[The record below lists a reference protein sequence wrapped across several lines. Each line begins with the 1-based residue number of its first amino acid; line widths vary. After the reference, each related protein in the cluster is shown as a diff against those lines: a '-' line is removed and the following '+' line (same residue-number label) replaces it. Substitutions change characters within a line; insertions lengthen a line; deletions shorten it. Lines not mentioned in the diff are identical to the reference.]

1 MFCTTKFGVICYT
14 AVKENHLKK
23 ERETGLKYR
32 NFLNKLK
39 KIISRKYEELI
50 THNKEKQSP
59 VKYSNAIQKELGEEK
74 YEQMLTSIRKT

>member
-1 MFCTTKFGVICYT
+1 M
-14 AVKENHLKK
+14 
-23 ERETGLKYR
+23 
-32 NFLNKLK
+32 LNKLK